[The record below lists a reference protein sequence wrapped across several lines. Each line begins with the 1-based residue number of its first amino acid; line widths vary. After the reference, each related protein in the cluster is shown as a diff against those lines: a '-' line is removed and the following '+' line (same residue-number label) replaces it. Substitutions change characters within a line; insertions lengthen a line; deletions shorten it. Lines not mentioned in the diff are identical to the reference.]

1 MLNTLLIDN
10 DLKALTALEMMLDDY
25 CPQICICGRAT
36 SHKEVVN
43 HINNYNYPDLAIL
56 EIDTPQI
63 NGIEFSENKLSAYC
77 DIIYVSENPSYALK
91 AIKKQ
96 VIGFLVKPV
105 KVKELLH
112 AVRIAEEKFHQRKK
126 SGKKRLLLKEYESQ
140 IAKDDPIGIP
150 TMEGYEIIQPE
161 DVIRC
166 EGMQNCTRIITKER
180 SDIISSYNLGKF
192 IKLFG
197 NEIFF
202 SPHKS
207 HLINFLHVKK
217 YLKEGTIIMNDGSYI
232 PVSKRRKIEILKY
245 FKRI

>member
-1 MLNTLLIDN
+1 M
-10 DLKALTALEMMLDDY
+10 
-25 CPQICICGRAT
+25 
-36 SHKEVVN
+36 
-43 HINNYNYPDLAIL
+43 YN
-56 EIDTPQI
+56 
-63 NGIEFSENKLSAYC
+63 
-77 DIIYVSENPSYALK
+77 
-91 AIKKQ
+91 
-96 VIGFLVKPV
+96 
-105 KVKELLH
+105 
-112 AVRIAEEKFHQRKK
+112 
-126 SGKKRLLLKEYESQ
+126 
-140 IAKDDPIGIP
+140 PIGIP

-217 YLKEGTIIMNDGSYI
+217 YLKEGTIIMNDGS
-232 PVSKRRKIEILKY
+232 E
-245 FKRI
+245 FKHNFKK